1 MSFLI
6 HYAFAAL
13 MLIAAFIFRFIGRLF
28 QTDSLGANVFGFF
41 AIFCAMIAVAIFMWE
56 TAMLAFWVLSL

>member
-13 MLIAAFIFRFIGRLF
+13 TLIAAFIFRFIGQLF
-28 QTDSLGANVFGFF
+28 ECDTLGANVFGFL
-41 AIFCAMIAVAIFMWE
+41 AIFCAIVAAATFMWE

>member
-6 HYAFAAL
+6 HYTFAAL
-13 MLIAAFIFRFIGRLF
+13 LLIAAFVFRFVGHLF
-28 QTDSLGANVFGFF
+28 KEDTLGANVFGFF
-41 AIFCAMIAVAIFMWE
+41 AIFCAMVAAVIFMWE

>member
-13 MLIAAFIFRFIGRLF
+13 MLIAAFIFRFIGRRF
-28 QTDSLGANVFGFF
+28 QTDSLAANVFGFF